1 MWNLFMSFLLKKKK
15 KKTMGGDFT
24 GKQQNSAKGIY
35 ALAGK
40 A

>member
-1 MWNLFMSFLLKKKK
+1 
-15 KKTMGGDFT
+15 MGGDFT

-40 A
+40 HLFVFST